1 MKQRTAADPVRQRQS
16 RVSIIREL
24 MLTYLPLLIAV
35 SAWFGFIAVAGMV
48 YVQTRQRAFLQVIF
62 ALIGLPFLFS
72 LVWIALVGAWP
83 LGSNVL
89 SVYSMVASVT
99 ATALLIHAIL
109 RLERAIR

>member
-1 MKQRTAADPVRQRQS
+1 
-16 RVSIIREL
+16 

-48 YVQTRQRAFLQVIF
+48 YLQTRQRAFLQVIF

-72 LVWIALVGAWP
+72 LISIVLVDVWP
-83 LGSNVL
+83 LRMELPIVH
-89 SVYSMVASVT
+89 SMVASVT
-99 ATALLIHAIL
+99 ATALLIHAVL